1 MKIIQIGTTTKENMK
16 SQVKIKVIKKNAVQI
31 CKTPVII
38 EENLNQTVGREMI
51 LTVSNWVSEFQQQR
65 RKETKQALTFLCST
79 STMSSHRNHRKA

>member
-1 MKIIQIGTTTKENMK
+1 MQLGTKTKEIMK

-31 CKTPVII
+31 RKTPVII
-38 EENLNQTVGREMI
+38 EKNLNQTVAREMV

-79 STMSSHRNHRKA
+79 STNVFPQKS

>member
-1 MKIIQIGTTTKENMK
+1 MKIMQLGTKTKENMK

-38 EENLNQTVGREMI
+38 EENLNQTVGREMVS
-51 LTVSNWVSEFQQQR
+51 TVSNWVSEFQQQR

-79 STMSSHRNHRKA
+79 STNVFPQKS

>member
-1 MKIIQIGTTTKENMK
+1 MQLGTKTKEIMK

-38 EENLNQTVGREMI
+38 EKNLNQTVAREMV

-79 STMSSHRNHRKA
+79 STNVFPQKS

>member
-1 MKIIQIGTTTKENMK
+1 MKIMQLGTKTKEIMK

-38 EENLNQTVGREMI
+38 EKNLNQTVAREMVSI
-51 LTVSNWVSEFQQQR
+51 VSNWVSEFQEQR

-79 STMSSHRNHRKA
+79 STNVFPQKS

>member
-1 MKIIQIGTTTKENMK
+1 MQLGTKTKENIK

-38 EENLNQTVGREMI
+38 EKNLNQTVGRGMVS
-51 LTVSNWVSEFQQQR
+51 TVSNWVSEFQEQR

-79 STMSSHRNHRKA
+79 STNVFPLKS

>member
-1 MKIIQIGTTTKENMK
+1 MQLETKTKKNMK

-31 CKTPVII
+31 RKTPVII
-38 EENLNQTVGREMI
+38 EKNLNQTVAREMV

-79 STMSSHRNHRKA
+79 STNVFPQKS

>member
-1 MKIIQIGTTTKENMK
+1 MQLETKTKENMK

-38 EENLNQTVGREMI
+38 EKNPNQTVGREMVSI
-51 LTVSNWVSEFQQQR
+51 VSNWVSEFQQQR

-79 STMSSHRNHRKA
+79 STNVFPQKS